1 MPSPPSVCTR
11 AACNIVGGFILE
23 LIHRRPRMFPCQ
35 PRGSR
40 INRTHDSVWTI
51 YKLPRNG
58 DKSERT
64 VKEIFFIFDDRV
76 VNDRVGGFFLTFIQF
91 KNCLNL
97 KEKRRKEIFNTGSQV
112 TRNDLPTGVLLS
124 SKKEGGGERINKQK
138 REQRERKKERKKGR
152 EDDG

>member
-1 MPSPPSVCTR
+1 
-11 AACNIVGGFILE
+11 
-23 LIHRRPRMFPCQ
+23 MFPCQ